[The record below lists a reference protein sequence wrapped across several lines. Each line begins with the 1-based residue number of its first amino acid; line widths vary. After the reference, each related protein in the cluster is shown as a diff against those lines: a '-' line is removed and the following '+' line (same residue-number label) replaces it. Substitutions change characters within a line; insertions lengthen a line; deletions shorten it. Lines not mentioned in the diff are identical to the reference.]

1 MLEDGEEAG
10 DGEEPD
16 ARGQVGQA
24 ELSPA
29 DEHRQLHVQAH
40 LDGRC
45 RGDLGEIYGRSRGD
59 LGEF

>member
-29 DEHRQLHVQAH
+29 GEHRQLHVQAH
-40 LDGRC
+40 LDGV
-45 RGDLGEIYGRSRGD
+45 GVYVSGRERPTWTDS
-59 LGEF
+59 